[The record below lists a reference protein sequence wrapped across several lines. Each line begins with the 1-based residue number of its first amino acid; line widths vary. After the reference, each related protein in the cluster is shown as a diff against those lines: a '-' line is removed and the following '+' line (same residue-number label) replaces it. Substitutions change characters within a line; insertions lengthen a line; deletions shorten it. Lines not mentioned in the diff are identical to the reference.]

1 MKFLCN
7 DCQQIMEFK
16 DNTPSDDGGS
26 LAIQY
31 ACPGCGRSISMVTNP
46 GETQMVRS
54 LGVTIGHEAISTQP
68 EPMAMIRESLAGKG
82 VETLA
87 LSEAEVAVPTG
98 PEPVWTEAALKR
110 LAAAPTFV
118 QGMVRRLYT
127 DYARQQG
134 YTEITP
140 AIMTEAR
147 EELGMTGM

>member
-7 DCQQIMEFK
+7 DCQQIMTFV
-16 DNTPSDDGGS
+16 DNAAADDGS
-26 LAIQY
+26 SMAVSYQ
-31 ACPGCGRSISMVTNP
+31 CPGCGRSISMITNA
-46 GETQMVRS
+46 GETQVVRS
-54 LGVTIGHEAISTQP
+54 LGVTIGHEALQAQP
-68 EPMAMIRESLAGKG
+68 EPMSMIREALAGQ
-82 VETLA
+82 TQA
-87 LSEAEVAVPTG
+87 ATISEG

-110 LAAAPTFV
+110 LSAAPTFV

-147 EELGMTGM
+147 EALGLTGV

>member
-7 DCQQIMEFK
+7 DCQQVMEFR
-16 DNTPSDDGGS
+16 DNTPSSDGGS

-31 ACPGCGRSISMVTNP
+31 ACPGCGRSISMITNP

-54 LGVTIGHEAISTQP
+54 LGVTIGHEALSNQP
-68 EPMAMIRESLAGKG
+68 EPMTMIRESLAGKG
-82 VETLA
+82 GHTA
-87 LSEAEVAVPTG
+87 VAAG

-110 LAAAPTFV
+110 LSAAPTFV

-127 DYARQQG
+127 DYARQRG